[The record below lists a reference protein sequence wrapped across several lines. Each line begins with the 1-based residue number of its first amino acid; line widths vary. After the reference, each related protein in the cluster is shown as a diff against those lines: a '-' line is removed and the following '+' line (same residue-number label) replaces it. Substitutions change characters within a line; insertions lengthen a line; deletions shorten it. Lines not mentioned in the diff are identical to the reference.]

1 MKKQFTLGKDERLK
15 SRKQIDHLF
24 REGRSFTLFPYR
36 VLFAVSPMSPATSEV
51 VVQFGIGVST
61 RHFKKAVDRNRIKR
75 LSREAWR
82 LQKNDLVEQLSAQE
96 KCLYV
101 FFIFTGKELVS
112 FAEANEKIA
121 GGIKKLKTLIDEDI
135 DPHP

>member
-1 MKKQFTLGKDERLK
+1 MKKQFTLGKEERLK

-24 REGRSFTLFPYR
+24 QEGRSFNLFPYR
-36 VLFAVSPMSPATSEV
+36 VLFSISPKRPDSSAAI
-51 VVQFGIGVST
+51 QFGIGVST

-82 LQKNDLVEQLSAQE
+82 LQKNELTELLTTQE
-96 KCLYV
+96 KCLNV
-101 FFIFTGKELVS
+101 FFVFTGKELVA
-112 FAEANEKIA
+112 FAEVNEKIA
-121 GGIKKLKTLIDEDI
+121 GSIKKLKKLIDEDA

>member
-24 REGRSFTLFPYR
+24 REGRSFNLFPYR
-36 VLFAVSPMSPATSEV
+36 VLFAISPRQPDSSIAI
-51 VVQFGIGVST
+51 QFGIGVST

-82 LQKNDLVEQLSAQE
+82 LQKNELTELLTAKE
-96 KCLYV
+96 KCLNV
-101 FFIFTGKELVS
+101 FFVFTGKELVA
-112 FAEANEKIA
+112 FAEVNEKIA
-121 GGIKKLKTLIDEDI
+121 GSINKLKKLIDEDA

>member
-24 REGRSFTLFPYR
+24 REGRSFNLFPYR
-36 VLFAVSPMSPATSEV
+36 VLFAISQRQPDSSAVI
-51 VVQFGIGVST
+51 QFGIGVST

-82 LQKNDLVEQLSAQE
+82 LQKNELRELLTSRE
-96 KCLYV
+96 KSLNV
-101 FFIFTGKELVS
+101 FFVFTGKELVA
-112 FAEANEKIA
+112 FAEVNEKIA
-121 GGIKKLKTLIDEDI
+121 GSINKLKKLIDEDA